1 MTDEIKELTQKE
13 RIELLLEVLA
23 EGLVYIMAN
32 DDKNKD
38 NSVKQNKPEWDL
50 ISFESHCKVWMSDLL
65 PLYSE
70 L

>member
-38 NSVKQNKPEWDL
+38 NSVKQNKPE
-50 ISFESHCKVWMSDLL
+50 
-65 PLYSE
+65 
-70 L
+70 